1 MSEPGHVVVVGDTL
15 LDRDLVGVC
24 ERLSPEAPVP
34 VVDDPVE
41 RARPGGA
48 GLAAALAVADG
59 LRVTL
64 LTALGADEAAR
75 EVTALLARAGVEVVA
90 LPGDGETPCKV
101 RIRAGNQS
109 LARLDYG
116 SRGTRPAGPLPVE
129 GLRALAAA
137 HAVLVSDYGRGMT
150 GHGPVREA
158 LVALPA
164 RTPLVWDPHPRGAA
178 PSPGARLVT
187 PNLAEATV
195 TAGARRDTGLGA
207 LTVRG
212 RALLRRWRAG
222 AVAITLG
229 PQGALLVG
237 GDGSPLRVPV
247 PAPLEPLG
255 APSDTCGA
263 GDRFAAACAGLLA
276 AGALPSEAVT
286 AAVATA
292 SAFVAAGAA
301 STVWLPGPAEAPS
314 SPTAAAGVVSATD
327 VAAGVQGRGGVVVAT
342 GGCFDLLHA
351 GHVRML
357 QAARALGDCLVVC
370 LNSDASVRRIKG
382 PGRPLVAAA
391 DRAAVLG
398 GLACVDAVEV
408 FDEDTPE
415 TVLGR
420 LRPDVWAKGADYA
433 VADLP
438 EARTLE
444 EWGGQAVVLPY
455 VAGRS
460 TTRLIEEAAR
470 RDNR

>member
-1 MSEPGHVVVVGDTL
+1 MSEPRHVVVVGDTL

-48 GLAAALAVADG
+48 GLAAALAAADG

-116 SRGTRPAGPLPVE
+116 SRGTRPAGPLPAD

-150 GHGPVREA
+150 GHGPVRGA
-158 LVALPA
+158 LAALSA

-178 PSPGARLVT
+178 PVPGARLVT
-187 PNLAEATV
+187 PNLAEAAV
-195 TAGARRDTGLGA
+195 PVGARRDTGLGD

-229 PQGALLVG
+229 PEGALLVG
-237 GDGSPLRVPV
+237 GDGSPLRVPS
-247 PAPLEPLG
+247 PAPLGRLG

-301 STVWLPGPAEAPS
+301 STLWPPAPAEA
-314 SPTAAAGVVSATD
+314 AGVSATD
-327 VAAGVQGRGGVVVAT
+327 VVAGVRGRGGVVVAT

-382 PGRPLVAAA
+382 PGRPLVAAV
-391 DRAAVLG
+391 DRAAVLA

-438 EARTLE
+438 EARLLE
-444 EWGGQAVVLPY
+444 DWGGQAVVLPY

-470 RDNR
+470 RDDR